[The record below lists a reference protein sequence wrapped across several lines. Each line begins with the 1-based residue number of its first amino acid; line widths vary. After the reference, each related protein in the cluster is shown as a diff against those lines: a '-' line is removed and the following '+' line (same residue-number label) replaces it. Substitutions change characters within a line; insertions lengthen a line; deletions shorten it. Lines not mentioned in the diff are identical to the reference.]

1 MKRILAF
8 LLAAALIGCLALP
21 VAAETTYTSGETV
34 KIGGMK
40 FKVPEGLTAE
50 EGLGKAITIDFGPD
64 SFAVI
69 RAIDISEYKSEF
81 MRRYMLET
89 SQPESWKMLMTDKN
103 EYLFSIEYQIQK
115 KPVEFEV
122 KSFGDGDILAVLG
135 VFAQGDYIY
144 SIIFETMDLTTD
156 FDLSSI
162 IGQTAI
168 SETTNFAMN
177 LNTIV
182 GRTAKASFDDNEMVL
197 FESFLKSIK
206 F

>member
-34 KIGGMK
+34 KIGGIK
-40 FKVPEGLTAE
+40 FKVPDGLTAE

-168 SETTNFAMN
+168 SETTNFATN

-182 GRTAKASFDDNEMVL
+182 GRTAKASFDDDEMVL

>member
-1 MKRILAF
+1 MKRILA
-8 LLAAALIGCLALP
+8 LILAAALIGCLALP
-21 VAAETTYTSGETV
+21 VAAETTYASGETV
-34 KIGGMK
+34 KIGGIK
-40 FKVPEGLTAE
+40 FKVPDGLTAE
-50 EGLGKAITIDFGPD
+50 EELDKAITIEFGPD
-64 SFAVI
+64 SFAMI

-103 EYLFSIEYQIQK
+103 EDLFSIEYQIQK

-122 KSFGDGDILAVLG
+122 KSFGDGNILAVLG

-144 SIIFETMDLTTD
+144 SIIFETMDFTTD

-168 SETTNFAMN
+168 SETTNFATN

-182 GRTAKASFDDNEMVL
+182 GRTAKASFDDDEMVL

>member
-8 LLAAALIGCLALP
+8 LLAAALIGCLAMP
-21 VAAETTYTSGETV
+21 VAAETTYASGETV

-50 EGLGKAITIDFGPD
+50 EGLDKAITIEFGQD

-69 RAIDISEYKSEF
+69 RAIDISGYKSEF
-81 MRRYMLET
+81 MRQYLLET
-89 SQPESWKMLMTDKN
+89 SQPESWKMLMTREN
-103 EYLFSIEYQIQK
+103 EDLFSIEYQIQK
-115 KPVEFEV
+115 APVEFEV

-144 SIIFETMDLTTD
+144 SIIFETMDFTTD
-156 FDLSSI
+156 FDLNSI
-162 IGQTAI
+162 LGQTAI
-168 SETTNFAMN
+168 SETTNFATN

-182 GRTAKASFDDNEMVL
+182 GRTTKASFDDDEMVL